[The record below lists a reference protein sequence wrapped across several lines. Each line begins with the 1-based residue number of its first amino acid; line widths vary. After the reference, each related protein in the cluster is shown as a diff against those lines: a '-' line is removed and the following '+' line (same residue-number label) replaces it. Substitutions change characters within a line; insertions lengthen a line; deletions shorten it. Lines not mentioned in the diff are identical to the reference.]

1 MSNTSKNKPL
11 IIIIIILLLTNAAI
25 LSYFLWL
32 KQPDKPA
39 VPDRNRD
46 RLAESLKNEVGFNDS
61 QVAQYEKIKDAQWD
75 KMKGR
80 FDDLR
85 KAKDSFFHLLSVE
98 NADDF
103 TLNNAADSIAYR
115 QKALDLEAFAH
126 FKELR
131 KLCTPDQQPKYDSL
145 VQRMFHRMAG
155 TFMRAN
161 SAKPDSL
168 KKN

>member
-1 MSNTSKNKPL
+1 MSNASKNKPL
-11 IIIIIILLLTNAAI
+11 IIIIIILLLTNVAI
-25 LSYFLWL
+25 LAYFLWL
-32 KQPDKPA
+32 KQPDKP
-39 VPDRNRD
+39 VPLDKNRD
-46 RLAESLKNEVGFNDS
+46 RLAESLKNEVGFNDN
-61 QVAQYEKIKDAQWD
+61 QVAEYKKVKDAQWD

-98 NADDF
+98 NANDSS
-103 TLNNAADSIAYR
+103 LNNAADSIAAR

-131 KLCTPDQQPKYDSL
+131 KLCTPEQQPKYDSL
-145 VQRMFHRMAG
+145 VQRMFNRMAG

-161 SAKPDSL
+161 SAKADSL

>member
-1 MSNTSKNKPL
+1 MSNASKNKPL
-11 IIIIIILLLTNAAI
+11 IIIIIILLLTNVAI
-25 LSYFLWL
+25 LAYFLWL
-32 KQPDKPA
+32 KQPDKP
-39 VPDRNRD
+39 PPFDKNRD
-46 RLAESLKNEVGFNDS
+46 RLAESLKNEVGFNDK
-61 QVAQYEKIKDAQWD
+61 QVAEYKKIKDAQWD

-85 KAKDSFFHLLSVE
+85 KVKDSFFHLLSVE
-98 NADDF
+98 NTNDSV
-103 TLNNAADSIAYR
+103 LNNAADSIAYR
-115 QKALDLEAFAH
+115 QKALDLEAYAH

-131 KLCTPDQQPKYDSL
+131 KLCTPEQQPKYDSL

-161 SAKPDSL
+161 SAKADSL

>member
-1 MSNTSKNKPL
+1 MSNASKNKPL
-11 IIIIIILLLTNAAI
+11 IIIIVILLLTNVAI

-32 KQPDKPA
+32 KQPDKPG
-39 VPDRNRD
+39 PLDKNRD

-61 QVAQYEKIKDAQWD
+61 QVAEYKKIKDAQWD

-98 NADDF
+98 NTNDSI
-103 TLNNAADSIAYR
+103 LNNAADSIAYR
-115 QKALDLEAFAH
+115 QRALDLQAFAH

-131 KLCTPDQQPKYDSL
+131 KLCTPGQQPKYDSL

-161 SAKPDSL
+161 SAKADSL